1 MESGRVLFFRLAKMC
16 HRQHHGRQSLGL
28 QSQRRGLNFKALHV
42 VRSPCAKELYWDS
55 TPPGLHCEAP
65 LVFFMCIYITIR
77 MYIYIYINIYV

>member
-1 MESGRVLFFRLAKMC
+1 MC

-65 LVFFMCIYITIR
+65 LVFFMCIHIYNHTYV
-77 MYIYIYINIYV
+77 YIYIYIYICIISIYIHIYI